1 MMLMMMSIL
10 MIDVIKFPNLRNQAH
25 TYINLSNL
33 QTMSCSEYKVWSHQG
48 STTDVFGGASR
59 EFQLYRH
66 LPRPVARHRIIPTH
80 NKAHL

>member
-48 STTDVFGGASR
+48 ATTDVFGGASR
-59 EFQLYRH
+59 
-66 LPRPVARHRIIPTH
+66 
-80 NKAHL
+80 